1 MPDPFVESL
10 QHDSII
16 VQIPLLHGRVN
27 NRLEK
32 VLSVFDQSNV
42 ADDNKVVRI
51 DEHQFDGDSEMEY
64 VVRRLLS
71 AASDPDMRY
80 QMNVEDEY
88 FQELEDR
95 DTAIMERDKIIRDR
109 EEQISQKNEQLSRQN
124 EQLSQQNEQLSLQS
138 AQLKE
143 QNKML
148 QSMVRGLLKK
158 GLSVEEIANM
168 LGKTK
173 DELLHVI
180 ERQDA

>member
-109 EEQISQKNEQLSRQN
+109 EEQISRKDEQLSRQNEQLSRQN
-124 EQLSQQNEQLSLQS
+124 EQLSQKD
-138 AQLKE
+138 AQIEAQKGMLRKMVLKLRGNGMNDE
-143 QNKML
+143 AIAEML
-148 QSMVRGLLKK
+148 GISEGEVRG
-158 GLSVEEIANM
+158 M
-168 LGKTK
+168 
-173 DELLHVI
+173 
-180 ERQDA
+180 